1 MEFFRVKLS
10 RMEIAGISGFS
21 LCRVGDWVREIGKLE
36 CSMYGTWE
44 LEVLGEEPG
53 HLCGLSSLP

>member
-1 MEFFRVKLS
+1 MKLS

-44 LEVLGEEPG
+44 LEVLGG
-53 HLCGLSSLP
+53 GAWSLVWLEQLTLMV